1 MSLAVKALAS
11 RYSKQ
16 YFDKLRHLL
25 LNNTATKDPSATAK
39 KRQADF
45 ELDLEVVYDHN
56 KKVEEI
62 IFK

>member
-1 MSLAVKALAS
+1 MSLAVKSLAS

-16 YFDKLRHLL
+16 YFDKLRKLL
-25 LNNTATKDPSATAK
+25 LHNSTTEDTPVTAT

-45 ELDLEVVYDHN
+45 ELDLEVVYDHD